1 MKNQHKIIILILSIL
16 IGFFLNIALL
26 SPYNSEIFNENEE
39 YIIPDFAAPLKYSDM
54 RINDTYAYRLFEN
67 INFTIYTSD
76 FSEVDHVT
84 MQIDFSNGSVRYYDM
99 NLVGPD
105 EYYFNY
111 KPEYNAPLGFQ
122 NVSFLIY
129 NDTHTILNDHINYAN
144 FTITTNYLLTFI
156 GVTNPEYYIGDTLTA
171 NLLVVNFDT
180 YNFQWNITAVDS
192 VNESAQ
198 KNLLNLENNA
208 FQFTITIDNETFSSV
223 DKTYYIKLNISDINS
238 GKIVAAYFPFKV
250 RNSKPI
256 ITSSIELSTFDLF
269 RTEECTISLNA
280 TDIETASED
289 LTATM
294 YIYDSEGHSVSVDT
308 ISFDS
313 ANLFSDTFTIPANR
327 PIGTYRVNVSVVDEH
342 GALGSKVTF
351 FNVKNN
357 APEIHSYKINGLSM
371 NQTISIFYGRDLV
384 FTFNVSDIERL
395 SYVKVAL
402 LNEDDEWFNISRE
415 YIGENT
421 EITIR
426 TLDLKDGIWYVYIY
440 VIDSDGAITSLIDDY
455 DKAPK
460 AIRIIP
466 DVLSNYLLWII
477 LFVGMAIGVLVGMGI
492 IYSYLKFKLVESVP
506 SKKKEISPKKTIKE
520 KVKIKESKE
529 EPKKK
534 EIEDLDLKKEEKKE
548 EIPKRKIKR
557 KL

>member
-1 MKNQHKIIILILSIL
+1 MILILTIL
-16 IGFFLNIALL
+16 FGFFLNIALL
-26 SPYNSEIFNENEE
+26 SSNNSKNFNENEE
-39 YIIPDFAAPLKYSDM
+39 YIIPEFAAPLKYSDI

-76 FSEVDHVT
+76 FSDVDHVT
-84 MQIDFSNGSVRYYDM
+84 MQIDFSNGSTRYYDM
-99 NLVGPD
+99 NFVGLD

-111 KPEYNAPLGFQ
+111 KPEYNAPLEFQ

-129 NDTHTILNDHINYAN
+129 NDTHTLLNDHTNYAN

-156 GVTNPEYYIGDTLTA
+156 GVSSPEYYIGDTLTA
-171 NLLVVNFDT
+171 NLLVNNFDT
-180 YNFQWNITAVDS
+180 YDFQWNITAVDNL
-192 VNESAQ
+192 NESAQ
-198 KNLLNLENNA
+198 KNLINLENNA
-208 FQFTITIDNETFSSV
+208 IQFTITIDNETFNEA
-223 DKTYYIKLNISDINS
+223 DKTYYIKLNMSDRNS
-238 GKIVAAYFPFKV
+238 GKIVAAYFPFIV
-250 RNSKPI
+250 RNSKPT
-256 ITSSIELSTFDLF
+256 ITSAIELSTFDLF
-269 RTEECTISLNA
+269 RTDECTISLNA
-280 TDIETASED
+280 TDIETTPKD
-289 LTATM
+289 LTTTM
-294 YIYDSEGHSVSVDT
+294 YIYDSEGQSVSVNT
-308 ISFDS
+308 INFDS

-327 PIGTYRVNVSVVDEH
+327 PIGTYRVNVTVVDEH
-342 GALGSKVTF
+342 GAFSSKVTF
-351 FNVKNN
+351 FTVKNN
-357 APEIHSYKINGLSM
+357 APEIHSYKINGLGM
-371 NQTISIFYGRDLV
+371 NETISIFYSRDLV
-384 FTFNVSDIERL
+384 FSFNVSDIEEL
-395 SYVKVAL
+395 SYIKVAL
-402 LNEDDEWFNISRE
+402 LNEDNEWFNISRE

-455 DKAPK
+455 DKAPQ

-492 IYSYLKFKLVESVP
+492 IYSYLKFKFVESAP
-506 SKKKEISPKKTIKE
+506 SRKKEISPKKIKE
-520 KVKIKESKE
+520 KVKTKESKE

-534 EIEDLDLKKEEKKE
+534 EIEEPDLEKEEKE